1 MPSPALLFIVNA
13 STLGRFGLPGVTT
26 MCAVEKDSAEFLEKP
41 IEGRLS
47 DRLSAMDLRFQEL
60 EQMIGDPEQQANG
73 SKFQEILREHGSLS
87 PLIQLHRKYLACLG
101 ELEEANEII
110 ASGSD
115 LELKELAEMELGEL
129 QQATKASARAIR
141 MAILDQQVEGGDD
154 CVLEIR
160 AGAGG
165 DEAALFATDVFKMYT
180 LYAEKKRWKIEIL
193 SESETALG
201 GYKDITFAVRGKGAF
216 ERLCFESGGHRV
228 QRVPSTEAQGRIHT
242 SAITVAVM
250 QEAQEEEIHVEE
262 SDLRVDTFCASGPG
276 GQSVNKTSSAVRITH
291 IPTGVVVS
299 MQDEK
304 SQHRNRDKAMRLL
317 KTRLKEAQDRQK
329 QQEEDALRRS
339 LIGSGDRSDR
349 IRTYNFPQNR
359 ISDHRI
365 NCTLYNLDR
374 FLTGEIDELLD
385 QLEAHDREERV
396 QGL

>member
-1 MPSPALLFIVNA
+1 
-13 STLGRFGLPGVTT
+13 
-26 MCAVEKDSAEFLEKP
+26 MCAAEKDTTEFLEKP

-47 DRLSAMDLRFQEL
+47 ERLFAMDQRFQDL
-60 EQMIGDPEQQANG
+60 EQLIGEPAQQADG
-73 SKFQEILREHGSLS
+73 MKFQEILREHGSLS
-87 PLIQLHRKYLACLG
+87 PMIHLHRKYVICLG
-101 ELEEANEII
+101 NLAEANEII

-115 LELKELAEMELGEL
+115 LELKELAEMELGDL
-129 QQATKASARAIR
+129 QQSVKFSARAIR
-141 MAILDQQVEGGDD
+141 LAILDHQTEGGDD
-154 CVLEIR
+154 CIFEVR

-165 DEAALFATDVFKMYT
+165 DEAALFASDVFKMYT
-180 LYAEKKRWKIEIL
+180 LYAEKKRWKVEVL
-193 SESETALG
+193 SASETALG
-201 GYKDITFAVRGKGAF
+201 GYKEITFSVKGKGAF

-228 QRVPSTEAQGRIHT
+228 QRVPTTEAQGRIHT

-250 QEAQEEEIHVEE
+250 QEAEAEEIQIEE
-262 SDLRVDTFCASGPG
+262 SDLRIDTFCASGPG

-339 LIGSGDRSDR
+339 LIGTGDRSDR

>member
-1 MPSPALLFIVNA
+1 
-13 STLGRFGLPGVTT
+13 
-26 MCAVEKDSAEFLEKP
+26 MCAAEKDTAEFLEKP

-47 DRLSAMDLRFQEL
+47 QRLVSMEQRFVEL
-60 EQMIGDPEQQANG
+60 EGLIGDPAQQADGN
-73 SKFQEILREHGSLS
+73 KFQAILREHGSLS
-87 PLIQLHRKYLACLG
+87 PMVQPHRQYISSLA
-101 ELEEANEII
+101 ELSEAREII
-110 ASGSD
+110 D
-115 LELKELAEMELGEL
+115 CDDDPELKELAESELDDLEQSVKL
-129 QQATKASARAIR
+129 KARAIR
-141 MAILDQQVEGGDD
+141 LAILDQQVEGGDD
-154 CVLEIR
+154 CIFEIR
-160 AGAGG
+160 AGTGG
-165 DEAALFATDVFKMYT
+165 DEAALFASDVFKMYS
-180 LYAEKKRWKIEIL
+180 LYAEKMRWKIEVL
-193 SESETALG
+193 TESETALG
-201 GYKDITFAVRGKGAF
+201 GYKEITFSVKGRGAF

-228 QRVPSTEAQGRIHT
+228 QRVPTTEAQGRIHT

-250 QEAQEEEIHVEE
+250 QEAQAEEIHIEE
-262 SDLRVDTFCASGPG
+262 SDLRIDTFCASGPG

-317 KTRLKEAQDRQK
+317 KTRLKEAQDRKQ

-359 ISDHRI
+359 ITDHRI

-374 FLTGEIDELLD
+374 FISGEIDDLLD

>member
-1 MPSPALLFIVNA
+1 
-13 STLGRFGLPGVTT
+13 
-26 MCAVEKDSAEFLEKP
+26 MCAADKDSAEFLEKP
-41 IEGRLS
+41 LEGRLKE
-47 DRLSAMDLRFQEL
+47 RLAAMEERFVEL
-60 EQMIGDPEQQANG
+60 EGMIGDPDQQADG
-73 SKFQEILREHGSLS
+73 SRFQEILREHGGLS
-87 PLIQLHRKYLACLG
+87 PMVQLYRKYVSTCTDLA
-101 ELEEANEII
+101 EAIDII
-110 ASGSD
+110 EQGD
-115 LELKELAEMELGEL
+115 DEELKELAELEVGEL
-129 QQATKASARAIR
+129 EEARKGCAKDVR
-141 MAILDQQVEGGDD
+141 LAILNQQVEGGDD
-154 CVLEIR
+154 CIFEIR

-165 DEAALFATDVFKMYT
+165 DEAALFAADVFKMYS
-180 LYAEKKRWKIEIL
+180 LYSEKVRWKIEVL
-193 SESETALG
+193 SSSETDLG
-201 GYKDITFAVRGKGAF
+201 GYKEITFAIRGKGAF

-228 QRVPSTEAQGRIHT
+228 QRVPATEAQGRIHT

-250 QEAQEEEIHVEE
+250 QEAQEEEIQIDEG
-262 SDLRVDTFCASGPG
+262 DLRVDTFCASGPG

-317 KTRLKEAQDRQK
+317 KTRLKEEQDRKK

-359 ISDHRI
+359 ITDHRI

-374 FLTGEIDELLD
+374 FITGDIDDLLD

-396 QGL
+396 QAL